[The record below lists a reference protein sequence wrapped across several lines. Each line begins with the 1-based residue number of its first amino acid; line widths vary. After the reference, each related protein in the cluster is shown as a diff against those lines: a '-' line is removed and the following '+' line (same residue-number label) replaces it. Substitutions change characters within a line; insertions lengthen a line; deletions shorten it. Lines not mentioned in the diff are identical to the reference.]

1 MNDIQK
7 ADPAARRQAVW
18 LLIASTLLG
27 VLLILGFERY
37 RTALREWIGSDPG
50 DAAHRMTLTLVVL
63 AILLSAPAV
72 AFAVYLW
79 ALGARVLRAQ
89 QFPPPG
95 YRAIRDTRIVTGRA
109 AAMRGQAFRILALCL
124 GAASLLF
131 WLMVWRLARLLAA

>member
-1 MNDIQK
+1 MSDIQK

-18 LLIASTLLG
+18 LLIAGTLVG

-37 RTALREWIGSDPG
+37 RTALREWIGSEPG
-50 DAAHRMTLTLVVL
+50 DATHRLTVTLVAL
-63 AILLSAPAV
+63 AVLLSAPAV

-79 ALGARVLRAQ
+79 SLGARVLRAQ

-95 YRAIRDTRIVTGRA
+95 YRAIRDTPIVSGPA
-109 AAMRGQAFRILALCL
+109 AALRGHAFRVLAVCL

-131 WLMVWRLARLLAA
+131 WLMVWRLARLFAA